1 MTLYTGIAVDAN
13 KRFETHSKKTSE
25 GAKYTRSHTVKEI
38 KAVWSTQNRS
48 NALKLESRIKKLTRK
63 KKLELISDNSVFDM
77 YFTDI
82 DTDQYTRIK

>member
-38 KAVWSTQNRS
+38 KAIWSTQTRS
-48 NALKLESRIKKLTRK
+48 NALKLESRIKKLTRQ
-63 KKLELISDNSVFDM
+63 KKLELISDNSLFTV

-82 DTDQYTRIK
+82 DIIHYTRMI